1 MKGKVVKNIA
11 DKFEILQDSGERIAG
26 CVARGNL
33 KQKGKALVGDNVIF
47 EMLESQQPVIIE
59 IEKRKNSF
67 IRPPIANI
75 DIMLIVISEKPKP
88 DFLLVDKLIIN
99 CEKNNVLPFIVINKE
114 DVSSEKFIS
123 EVKETYVGSGV
134 EILVV
139 SAKNENGK
147 EKLIA
152 KIKNNL
158 VCLAGQSAVG
168 KSSLM
173 NMILERSEKVGELS
187 KKIERGKNTTRHAE
201 IFYNEDKC
209 ILIADTAGFSK
220 FDALDVKYNEIEHYY
235 REFDK
240 FRDGCMYK
248 PCSHIFE
255 KNEECAVK
263 SALNDCKIN
272 KNRYNN
278 YKQLYIQI
286 KNTWENRYE

>member
-1 MKGKVVKNIA
+1 MFGKVVKNIA
-11 DKFEILQDSGERIAG
+11 DKYEIMQIGGERIVG

-33 KQKGKALVGDNVIF
+33 KQNGKILVGDNVEF
-47 EMLESQQPVIIE
+47 EMQEGQQPVIIN
-59 IEKRKNSF
+59 IEKRRNQF

-75 DIMLIVISEKPKP
+75 DIMLIVVSEKPKP

-99 CEKNNVLPFIVINKE
+99 CEKNNVSPIIVVNKE
-114 DVSSEKFIS
+114 DIAKAKFIN
-123 EVKETYVGSGV
+123 EVCETYEHSGV
-134 EILVV
+134 EIFIV
-139 SAKNENGK
+139 SAKSGAGKKRLMERINGH
-147 EKLIA
+147 
-152 KIKNNL
+152 L

-173 NMILERSEKVGELS
+173 NMILGKSEKVGELS

-201 IFYNEDKC
+201 IFYNEDKS

-220 FDALDVKYNEIEHYY
+220 FDALDIKYNEIDCFYK
-235 REFDK
+235 EFDA
-240 FRDGCMYK
+240 FRNLCSYK

-255 KNEECAVK
+255 KDCECAVK

-278 YKQLYIQI
+278 YRQLYIQI
-286 KNTWENRYE
+286 KNMWENRYE

>member
-11 DKFEILQDSGERIAG
+11 DKFEILQDNGERIAG

-33 KQKGKALVGDNVIF
+33 KQKGKVLVGDNVAF
-47 EMLESQQPVIIE
+47 EMLESQQPIIVE

-173 NMILERSEKVGELS
+173 NMVLERNEKVGELS

-201 IFYNEDKC
+201 IFYNEDKS

-220 FDALDVKYNEIEHYY
+220 FDSLDVKYNEIEHYY

-240 FRDGCMYK
+240 FRDACMYK

-255 KNEECAVK
+255 KDEECAVK